1 MNPMGDQFEVQ
12 SILQELSRTVSGVDM
27 ASVALLSKALMDAKR
42 IFVAGSGRS
51 GLMMRAFTMRLM
63 HMDFSVFVV
72 GDTTTPAIGK
82 DDLLVIGSGSGET
95 GAMVV
100 FAEKAKALGARVA
113 LLTTYPDST
122 IGRMADVVVR
132 IHAPARKSPRKDDSE
147 SIQPMG
153 SLFEQSL
160 LIVLDGVILE
170 VMLEKPVAIERMVNK
185 HANLE

>member
-1 MNPMGDQFEVQ
+1 MGDQFEVQ
-12 SILQELSRTVSGVDM
+12 GILQELSRAVSGVDT

-51 GLMMRAFTMRLM
+51 GLMMRAFAMRLM
-63 HMDFSVFVV
+63 HMGFSVFVA
-72 GDTTTPAIGK
+72 GDATTPAIGK

-100 FAEKAKALGARVA
+100 FAGKAKALGAHVA
-113 LLTTYPDST
+113 LLTIYPDST
-122 IGRMADVVVR
+122 IARMADVVVR
-132 IHAPARKSPRKDDSE
+132 IHAPARMGPRKDDSE

-160 LIVLDGVILE
+160 LVVLDGVILKM
-170 VMLEKPVAIERMVNK
+170 MLEKPVAIERMVK
-185 HANLE
+185 EHANLE